1 MNPSRRRFISILAAA
16 FAAPLVHAQT
26 RALSSSLVVVFSRRG
41 NTLALA
47 GMIATRTGADV
58 FVLQPANPYPKDYR
72 ANVEQVARENERGFL
87 PPLARLLENLGAYR
101 TVFLGFP
108 TWAMQ
113 LPPPVKS
120 FLNQADLAGKT
131 VLPFN
136 THGGYGA
143 GETFAQIARLAPKS
157 TVKAGFSVKGSQ
169 EREGQGL
176 VVQGAYARQ
185 VETELVRWLAQAG
198 W

>member
-1 MNPSRRRFISILAAA
+1 
-16 FAAPLVHAQT
+16 
-26 RALSSSLVVVFSRRG
+26 
-41 NTLALA
+41 
-47 GMIATRTGADV
+47 
-58 FVLQPANPYPKDYR
+58 
-72 ANVEQVARENERGFL
+72 
-87 PPLARLLENLGAYR
+87 
-101 TVFLGFP
+101 
-108 TWAMQ
+108 MQ

-136 THGGYGA
+136 IHGGYGA
-143 GETFAQIARLAPKS
+143 GGTFAQIARLAPKS

-185 VETELVRWLAQAG
+185 VETELVRWLMQAG
-198 W
+198 G